1 MIRDAAEAT
10 RVLCRLRRGK
20 SGCVRRQRQWKG
32 RMRDR
37 HFVGSEM
44 SNVQYSTFAVPHLI
58 GRAESPVVYL
68 STGPTE
74 HIIIGTVYMPPVGK
88 S

>member
-1 MIRDAAEAT
+1 
-10 RVLCRLRRGK
+10 
-20 SGCVRRQRQWKG
+20 
-32 RMRDR
+32 MRDR